1 MEITNNAVNS
11 FFLDEKNVLF
21 FNIFIKNNKLY
32 IITPLYKDYN
42 TKNSTIKISYNSTE
56 LIRLEQITKAEYE
69 ATQILIYDFNFN
81 SNPEDIYEIKV
92 SFNEKMKVFM
102 LKHEKTNKN
111 KKLALTTLFKT
122 DYKLNAIF
130 YDYYKNQGVEHFYM
144 YYNGKITDEIKRYYD
159 KEDITLIEW
168 DYVYLNNAAAYS
180 RHYAQLGQMHDAMYR
195 FGKDK
200 YEYMLFCD
208 LDEYLYITNQ
218 KLIDLVSDTSV
229 DTFGFRNLW
238 ANTKDNNVPES
249 FPNEFYVAGKLQRYE
264 DRSKC
269 IHKMDTVV
277 HIGIHH
283 GTKFKSNPISL
294 KDNYVMFHF
303 HSWGGANINRADT
316 PELINLV
323 TFESNKCLFGRINKH
338 PRRRVISK

>member
-130 YDYYKNQGVEHFYM
+130 YDYY
-144 YYNGKITDEIKRYYD
+144 
-159 KEDITLIEW
+159 
-168 DYVYLNNAAAYS
+168 
-180 RHYAQLGQMHDAMYR
+180 
-195 FGKDK
+195 
-200 YEYMLFCD
+200 
-208 LDEYLYITNQ
+208 
-218 KLIDLVSDTSV
+218 
-229 DTFGFRNLW
+229 RN
-238 ANTKDNNVPES
+238 
-249 FPNEFYVAGKLQRYE
+249 
-264 DRSKC
+264 
-269 IHKMDTVV
+269 
-277 HIGIHH
+277 
-283 GTKFKSNPISL
+283 SL
-294 KDNYVMFHF
+294 A
-303 HSWGGANINRADT
+303 W
-316 PELINLV
+316 NL
-323 TFESNKCLFGRINKH
+323 L
-338 PRRRVISK
+338 